1 LKIAILGA
9 GVSGLALARTLGEH
23 GFPLADL
30 TLFEADGVVGGLC
43 RSKTIDGFT
52 YDVAG
57 GHILFSKDRAVM
69 QWMKDCAGG
78 DDAFVRRDRHT
89 KIRFGNRFVHYP
101 FENGLGDL
109 PELPKFECLKGYV
122 EAWHARDKHRTSAPG
137 DFRSWIHWRFGEG
150 IARHFMGPY
159 NEKLWKR
166 PLDQISSE
174 WVAGRV
180 PDAPIDDVL
189 KAAIGVRTEGYVH
202 QALFYYPRKGGFQ
215 AITDGIA
222 STLRARIRL
231 STPVQDLVRA
241 ADGGWRVNGEP
252 FDAVVS
258 TLPLNELPAVVRD
271 MPASAAECM
280 RGLAYN
286 SIVTLL
292 VALDRPVH
300 PDLSWVYLPHHE
312 QGPVNRVTYMSNY
325 SPGNAPEGKTSFLFE
340 VTLPGGA
347 PLPGEELERE
357 ALAGVEAAGLLRR
370 EEVLFTDRSACRYA
384 YIVYDHQLLAR
395 RRAALEWC
403 QANALVPLGR
413 FGRYDYFNS
422 DQCVIAAREV
432 AEGLLTRAQVG

>member
-1 LKIAILGA
+1 
-9 GVSGLALARTLGEH
+9 
-23 GFPLADL
+23 
-30 TLFEADGVVGGLC
+30 
-43 RSKTIDGFT
+43 
-52 YDVAG
+52 
-57 GHILFSKDRAVM
+57 
-69 QWMKDCAGG
+69 
-78 DDAFVRRDRHT
+78 
-89 KIRFGNRFVHYP
+89 
-101 FENGLGDL
+101 
-109 PELPKFECLKGYV
+109 
-122 EAWHARDKHRTSAPG
+122 
-137 DFRSWIHWRFGEG
+137 
-150 IARHFMGPY
+150 
-159 NEKLWKR
+159 
-166 PLDQISSE
+166 
-174 WVAGRV
+174 V

-241 ADGGWRVNGEP
+241 VDGGWRVNGEP

-258 TLPLNELPAVVRD
+258 TLPLNELPDVVPD

-286 SIVTLL
+286 SILTLL